1 MQNLKTELTEV
12 QNNYSVVKGA
22 DAQLATNQET
32 LTNIQQ
38 LNEQLVKKLTEQTD
52 KIN

>member
-1 MQNLKTELTEV
+1 MQNLKTELAEV
-12 QNNYSVVKGA
+12 QNNYNVVKGA

-32 LTNIQQ
+32 LANIQQ
-38 LNEQLVKKLTEQTD
+38 LNEQLVKKFTEQTD